1 MYSDW
6 RHFPQFDPELPES
19 LLPKQWP
26 RSRARDLFL
35 ACDAKWSQP
44 AITYFQSLGDAP

>member
-19 LLPKQWP
+19 LLPRQWP
-26 RSRARDLFL
+26 RGRARDLFL
-35 ACDAKWSQP
+35 ACDAKWSQS